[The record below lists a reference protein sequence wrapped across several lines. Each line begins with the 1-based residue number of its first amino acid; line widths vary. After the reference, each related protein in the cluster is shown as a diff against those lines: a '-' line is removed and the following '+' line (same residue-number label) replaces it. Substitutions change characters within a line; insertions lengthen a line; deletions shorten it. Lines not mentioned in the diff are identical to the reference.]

1 MLEISIDFWQ
11 TLVVIAVCIFV
22 YFVTKKTIAVLLKII
37 FSNKKVMAWN
47 LKRQI
52 AQKKL
57 IKKTELEQLNENLNI
72 LEQFIE
78 WVGKKVPHKQHK
90 QFWKD
95 FSGSKQTRDYWVK
108 TLRDLVNVQIKNLEA
123 PPKQVKNP
131 IKNDNIKK

>member
-1 MLEISIDFWQ
+1 MLEITINFWQ

-78 WVGKKVPHKQHK
+78 WIGKKVPSKQHK

-95 FSGSKQTRDYWVK
+95 FSNSKETRKYWVK